1 MDVGSLPKMA
11 DVLLR
16 TPGSGLARPAR
27 RRLAALVLVLA
38 APLAAAT
45 AGLPLSSS
53 SSLSLG
59 ACTTAL
65 FRAAQ
70 QNDKAVVESLLDSES
85 ERCDVGK
92 PVRAHDGMSP
102 LFIATYQGHASIVE
116 VLLQR
121 SGGDGPDQATDGG
134 DTPLSAAANS
144 GRADIVRLLLDWG
157 AFASP
162 TPGIP
167 PLYIAAREGHVHVV
181 RLLLD
186 WGCDV
191 EGAWKGRTALDA
203 AAAGDHAAVV
213 ALLRSHEETSLQ
225 LGLGLLLKEEALRF
239 QPSKGGPRGA
249 RSGRGGQVRRRVIIT
264 DSEAAPPQHG
274 EIGEHIDGVGA
285 RNVVKLATGRPAAD
299 AIEEGKE
306 AREGGEQ
313 RERKEERAGREGG
326 AGWGGQNGVR
336 EGSDV
341 KALVVVTVLVAFLY
355 ACVRAWWCSGRTCFR
370 VRGGK
375 DGKDRQA

>member
-1 MDVGSLPKMA
+1 
-11 DVLLR
+11 
-16 TPGSGLARPAR
+16 
-27 RRLAALVLVLA
+27 
-38 APLAAAT
+38 
-45 AGLPLSSS
+45 LSSS
-53 SSLSLG
+53 SSPSLG

-85 ERCDVGK
+85 EQCDVGK

-121 SGGDGPDQATDGG
+121 SGGDGPDQATAHG
-134 DTPLSAAANS
+134 DTPLSAAAKS

-167 PLYIAAREGHVHVV
+167 PLHIAAREGHVRVV

-249 RSGRGGQVRRRVIIT
+249 RSGRGGQVRQRGPPLGVGEVRRRVTTT
-264 DSEAAPPQHG
+264 DSEAAPSQHG
-274 EIGEHIDGVGA
+274 VMREHIDGASA
-285 RNVVKLATGRPAAD
+285 RNVGKLATGQPAAD
-299 AIEEGKE
+299 AIEERKE
-306 AREGGEQ
+306 AREGGGQ
-313 RERKEERAGREGG
+313 RERREERAGQEGG
-326 AGWGGQNGVR
+326 AGEGGQNGVR
-336 EGSDV
+336 EGGDV
-341 KALVVVTVLVAFLY
+341 KALVVVTVLVAFMY
-355 ACVRAWWCSGRTCFR
+355 ACVRAWWCGGRTCFR
-370 VRGGK
+370 VRGVK